1 MTKIP
6 TKWTFEVST
15 APGVELT
22 TILLTGLTGE
32 AGLMVTSVTNL
43 SPIITRLTKQQLQ
56 QLLLQGW
63 G

>member
-1 MTKIP
+1 M
-6 TKWTFEVST
+6 
-15 APGVELT
+15 ELT

-43 SPIITRLTKQQLQ
+43 SPIITRLTTQQLQ